1 MKKMLQPRKKLA
13 TFATLLCLMTMMPLT
28 ALAEVINTV
37 TSSETITKTSTVY
50 VGEVVVDGES
60 KIKYL
65 YSGDINLYRSV
76 IQNLLD
82 GLNGMADGDYAALLE
97 EHEFDYGSQTT
108 GFAICSNPD
117 LVATMDGNWSSAQ
130 YVGTLY
136 YPDKTVTSEI
146 NSNLYD
152 IDEGFKAVLDSKTQ
166 YRIENIDTPA
176 DAEKCIVT
184 QIDLNSNSSVYYTV
198 EDGEIIK
205 HVDTHVVF
213 LSEATTVIYTK
224 VELTSGSTSTVMGDV
239 NGDGTVTIPDVS
251 LMVAYIL
258 GQQSDDFIEANA
270 DANGDGSSTVSDV
283 TVLVENI
290 LNGNG
295 GNGGNDNPDNP
306 DNPPY
311 TLSCPDDNHPH
322 MIDLGLP
329 SGTKWACCN
338 VADNPANQS
347 PTCYGGYYA
356 WGETWEKA
364 VYNDVTY
371 QHSTG
376 VDDDGD
382 GWYDDY
388 HPETGVTGVLQ
399 IHDNI
404 AGSEYDVAHVK
415 WGGKWQ
421 IPVPEQFKELVDLN
435 NCDYKWTTINGT
447 LGGLFISKY
456 NNASIF
462 LPAASYRYGFDTC
475 EIVIGNYWTGS
486 FGVNGLPY
494 ALEFD
499 VKGADWQNNNYL
511 SHGLSVR
518 PVWVP

>member
-1 MKKMLQPRKKLA
+1 MKKLL
-13 TFATLLCLMTMMPLT
+13 TLFAFPALLCLMPLS
-28 ALAEVINTV
+28 ARAEVINTV

-136 YPDKTVTSEI
+136 YPDKTVISEI

-213 LSEATTVIYTK
+213 LSEAISVIYTK
-224 VELTSGSTSTVMGDV
+224 VELGNASNPNLGDV
-239 NGDGTVTIPDVS
+239 NGDGKIDINDVVCTVN
-251 LMVAYIL
+251 YIL
-258 GQQSDDFIEANA
+258 ENPVDVFIFENA
-270 DANGDGSSTVSDV
+270 DIDNNTEVNITDV
-283 TVLVENI
+283 TMLVNI
-290 LNGNG
+290 I
-295 GNGGNDNPDNP
+295 
-306 DNPPY
+306 
-311 TLSCPDDNHPH
+311 LSRKD
-322 MIDLGLP
+322 
-329 SGTKWACCN
+329 
-338 VADNPANQS
+338 
-347 PTCYGGYYA
+347 
-356 WGETWEKA
+356 E
-364 VYNDVTY
+364 
-371 QHSTG
+371 
-376 VDDDGD
+376 
-382 GWYDDY
+382 
-388 HPETGVTGVLQ
+388 
-399 IHDNI
+399 
-404 AGSEYDVAHVK
+404 
-415 WGGKWQ
+415 
-421 IPVPEQFKELVDLN
+421 
-435 NCDYKWTTINGT
+435 
-447 LGGLFISKY
+447 
-456 NNASIF
+456 
-462 LPAASYRYGFDTC
+462 
-475 EIVIGNYWTGS
+475 
-486 FGVNGLPY
+486 
-494 ALEFD
+494 
-499 VKGADWQNNNYL
+499 
-511 SHGLSVR
+511 
-518 PVWVP
+518 